1 MIVLLRRHTTPRRL
15 QYAWLLGGALWLAW
29 LFSLVLG
36 PGHLDLAGQPIGT
49 DYLQFYAAGMTVR
62 EGASARLYDTTY
74 QAELEQEI
82 IGPGLTTYHAF
93 ITPPFLAWLF
103 VPLSLLPYDV
113 SYAVWCLV
121 GLVFLLTSLSLLQR
135 DGRLR
140 NALWALTW
148 FPVFASIS
156 FGQNALVTLVLFCL
170 AYYLWTADRPL
181 AAGLVASLALYKPQL
196 LLGIGVIWL
205 FDFRRSWRA
214 LLGLAIGGASLALLS
229 FTLFPEASWAYVDF
243 AGSVLP
249 DLPNWEEFPIW
260 HLHTVRGFWRLLLP
274 WWPGVG
280 DFLTAAAAVLGLI
293 AVVRLRHTMRSYR
306 RLAFGVAVVLS
317 LWLTPHAMIYD
328 LALLLIPAM
337 ILWHELPGWRDR
349 WRPLYA
355 LVWLVT
361 LISGPLTYL
370 QLRWLPATVQ
380 VSIPVLTMTYRE
392 AYERLRD
399 LSVAE
404 RPS

>member
-1 MIVLLRRHTTPRRL
+1 MVLFRRHITPRRL
-15 QYAWLLGGALWLAW
+15 RYAWWMGMALWGAW

-36 PGHLDLAGQPIGT
+36 PGYLDLAGQPIGT

-103 VPLSLLPYDV
+103 VPLSLLPYEV
-113 SYAVWCLV
+113 SYTVWSLV
-121 GLVFLLTSLSLLQR
+121 GLVCLVTSLSLLHR
-135 DGRLR
+135 DGRWR

-156 FGQNALVTLVLFCL
+156 FGQNALMTLVLFCL
-170 AYYLWTADRPL
+170 TYRLWTADRPV

-196 LLGIGVIWL
+196 LLGISVIWL
-205 FDFRRSWRA
+205 LDLRRSWRA
-214 LLGLAIGGASLALLS
+214 LLGLAIAGTTLALLS
-229 FTLFPEASWAYVDF
+229 FTLLPEASWAYVDF

-280 DFLTAAAAVLGLI
+280 DLLTAAAAVLGL
-293 AVVRLRHTMRSYR
+293 AAAVRLRHTMRSYR
-306 RLAFGVAVVLS
+306 RLAFGVAVVLG

-328 LALLLIPAM
+328 LTLLLIPAM
-337 ILWHELPGWRDR
+337 ILWYELPGWRDR
-349 WRPLYA
+349 WRPFYA
-355 LVWLVT
+355 LVWLAT
-361 LISGPLTYL
+361 LISGPLTHF
-370 QLRWLPATVQ
+370 QLLWLPAAGQ
-380 VSIPVLTMTYRE
+380 VSIPVLTMAYRE
-392 AYERLRD
+392 AYGRLRA